1 MLEERDE
8 ILEDL
13 GRNFH
18 YNHFGTAEATVVG
31 SGVSDEFLEKL
42 VQALDAS
49 PYANQ
54 AGPASSFNAGQ
65 VSLQEKYSTGGDYK
79 APQVALYETSQ
90 VALYNAHQRSNDA
103 LLENSVDYPSR
114 SKK

>member
-1 MLEERDE
+1 MFDNSFLRNDLLFKGGLSNKLGFTGGYGSENPRMLEERDE

-18 YNHFGTAEATVVG
+18 YNHYGTSEAVVVG

-54 AGPASSFNAGQ
+54 AGPASAFNAGQ
-65 VSLQEKYSTGGDYK
+65 VCVGYTVSF
-79 APQVALYETSQ
+79 
-90 VALYNAHQRSNDA
+90 R
-103 LLENSVDYPSR
+103 LLDFAVNV
-114 SKK
+114 

>member
-1 MLEERDE
+1 MSENSFLRDDLLFKGGLSNKLGFTGGYGSENPRMLEERDE

-18 YNHFGTAEATVVG
+18 YNHYGTSEAVVVG

-54 AGPASSFNAGQ
+54 AGPASAFNAGQ
-65 VSLQEKYSTGGDYK
+65 VCVGYTQ
-79 APQVALYETSQ
+79 
-90 VALYNAHQRSNDA
+90 
-103 LLENSVDYPSR
+103 
-114 SKK
+114 